1 LDPNVCREHLEKL
14 LAEEVSA
21 LGRLTTLLDRE
32 HELLLANEPEELEN
46 AAEARQA
53 CIAELV
59 RIEDERRSL
68 CRMMN
73 VPADAAGLDRL
84 LTWCDPSQELKHR
97 WALCSEHAASCR
109 QRNDRN
115 GALVSAR
122 LKKVEGLLD
131 LLTGRANQ
139 PKVYGRQGAFESSPR
154 AARVLAK
161 V

>member
-1 LDPNVCREHLEKL
+1 LDPNVCREHLERL
-14 LAEEVSA
+14 LAEEVSVLA
-21 LGRLTTLLDRE
+21 RLATLLDHE
-32 HELLLANEPEELEN
+32 HELLLANDADELDN
-46 AAEARQA
+46 AGEARQT
-53 CIAELV
+53 CVGELL

-84 LTWCDPSQELKHR
+84 LTWCDPSQNLKRR
-97 WALCSEHAASCR
+97 WAACAEHAASCR

-131 LLTGRANQ
+131 VLTGRANQ
-139 PKVYGRQGAFESSPR
+139 PKVYGRQGAFEMSPR